1 MSAQKIKKEAFSVEN
16 EAAQKDYL
24 TYPQGFSNL
33 AEDLELPFESKEQR
47 EAYLWTIIDGLI
59 KM

>member
-1 MSAQKIKKEAFSVEN
+1 MED
-16 EAAQKDYL
+16 EAARKEYL

-33 AEDLELPFESKEQR
+33 AEDLELPFETKEKR
-47 EAYLWTIIDGLI
+47 EAYLWTVIDGLI

>member
-1 MSAQKIKKEAFSVEN
+1 MED
-16 EAAQKDYL
+16 EAAQKEYL

-33 AEDLELPFESKEQR
+33 AEDLELPFETKEQR
-47 EAYLWTIIDGLI
+47 EAYLWTVIDGLI